1 MRAAEAKLE
10 QQPFDHV
17 ITLSGFLVRWVGCVF
32 IVFATFNPTGYS
44 FYHWI
49 AGGGDAL
56 VPLKVAVGL
65 ALATTY
71 LVAVR
76 IARVALGTSGFVTGL
91 IATTLVSIG
100 MLSLVS
106 PGTRF
111 AEVVRYLHLVAVGST
126 LAVGIS
132 WSHIKHRVT
141 GQWTTRILS

>member
-1 MRAAEAKLE
+1 MRAAEAKLD
-10 QQPFDHV
+10 QQPYDHV
-17 ITLSGFLVRWVGCVF
+17 ITPGGFLVRCAGCVF
-32 IVFATFNPTGYS
+32 VVFATFNPTGYS

-49 AGGGDAL
+49 IGSGDAL

-65 ALATTY
+65 GLATAY

-76 IARVALGTSGFVTGL
+76 VARVALGMSGFITGL

-111 AEVVRYLHLVAVGST
+111 AEVVRYLHLVAVGTT
-126 LAVGIS
+126 LAVGVS